1 MRFNSA
7 ALVVLLSL
15 HGTGAFSPA
24 ALSAR
29 VLVGMEA
36 RNRLSVSLPIEVT
49 SATSNSVYTEEATLE
64 WKDITCMTYRQLQK
78 HLRARDLDPIGT
90 TAVLRERL
98 HMATGGECVVLN
110 DETGK
115 TVGECEEEI
124 KVSTRCV
131 LI

>member
-7 ALVVLLSL
+7 TLVVLMSL
-15 HGTGAFSPA
+15 HGAGAFSPA

-29 VLVGMEA
+29 GLVGMEA
-36 RNRLSVSLPIEVT
+36 RSRLSVSSPVEET
-49 SATSNSVYTEEATLE
+49 SASSNSVDTEEATLE

-110 DETGK
+110 DETGE
-115 TVGECEEEI
+115 TVGECEGEI
-124 KVSTRCV
+124 KVSTRNV
-131 LI
+131 VT